1 MKNRYLFISP
11 DYPPPLVG
19 GSLIYVHNLIENSDL
34 DFTVLTD
41 KKNRTNDLKIRYIET
56 KHIINS
62 SSPTKI
68 QLLKMYSYIFFNLIK
83 FRKYKV
89 IVLNISAIGNGFFSY
104 VMSKLNYKVVIV
116 AFAEEITLALKAK
129 GLTGFLKRLALK
141 GYKSANTIVSIS
153 NFAKQILREKVG
165 VRSDIY
171 VIPTPVHGSK
181 IKYSKF
187 EKKDNTSIF
196 KILSVGR
203 LIKRKG
209 FDKLLIAFKGIIEKG
224 YNAELNIIG
233 NGPEYNFLK
242 NYINENKLQNHV
254 NIFIDAT
261 DDFLINQYK
270 CNNLFILANLMLDN
284 GDCEGAPNVLI
295 EAASFGLPTI
305 AGEEGGTSDVVEHN
319 KSGVLLDPRNIIN
332 FTREIET
339 FINDKTKAEVMGKFG
354 HFKAFNSH
362 QKEEA
367 GKIFSDIIN
376 RLI

>member
-1 MKNRYLFISP
+1 MRNRHLFISP

-19 GSLIYVHNLIENSDL
+19 GSLVYVQNLIENSDL

-41 KKNRTNDLKIRYIET
+41 IKNRKNNLKIRYVET

-68 QLLKMYSYIFFNLIK
+68 QLLKMYFYIFLNLIK
-83 FRKYKV
+83 FREYKV

-104 VMSKLNYKVVIV
+104 VMSKLKYKVVIIV
-116 AFAEEITLALKAK
+116 FAEEITLALKSK
-129 GLTGFLKRLALK
+129 GFTGFLKRFALK

-165 VRSDIY
+165 VKSDIN

-187 EKKDNTSIF
+187 EKKFNTETF

-209 FDKLLIAFKGIIEKG
+209 FDKLLLAFRGIVEKG

-233 NGPEYNFLK
+233 KGPEYFNLK
-242 NYINENKLQNHV
+242 DYIKKNKLCNYV
-254 NIFIDAT
+254 NIYIDAS

-270 CNNLFILANLMLDN
+270 CSNLFILANLMLDN

-319 KSGVLLDPRNIIN
+319 KSGILLDPRNILN
-332 FTREIET
+332 FTKEIET
-339 FINDKTKAEVMGKFG
+339 FINDKTKAETMGKVG

-362 QKEEA
+362 RKKEA
-367 GKIFSDIIN
+367 GETFSDIISK
-376 RLI
+376 LI